1 MREAKRSEDLNFG
14 TLSERG
20 TRETLQ
26 ILVTPLVNPCVLT
39 PMQVKEQL
47 IQELELQ
54 FSKEGE
60 GR

>member
-1 MREAKRSEDLNFG
+1 MREAKRSDGLNFG
-14 TLSERG
+14 TLSDRG
-20 TRETLQ
+20 THENLQ

-39 PMQVKEQL
+39 PVQVKEQL